1 MKKED
6 IATLVI
12 LGIVVLLIM
21 SVCSCHTVRYVP
33 VEAVKHDSL
42 YLSTVSTDSVYIKD
56 SVLIMKG
63 DTVTEYRW
71 RYIYKYKDR
80 IDTVYVN
87 RTDSVQVPYPVEKKL
102 SKWQQFRM
110 DVGGYA
116 VVAVV
121 VLVFA
126 IVGCSLYRIR
136 KK

>member
-1 MKKED
+1 MRKED
-6 IATLVI
+6 IAALVI
-12 LGIVVLLIM
+12 ISIVVLLIM

-33 VEAVKHDSL
+33 VETVKYDSL
-42 YLSTVSTDSVYIKD
+42 YLSTVSTDSVYVKD
-56 SVLIMKG
+56 SVLIIKG

-87 RTDSVQVPYPVEKKL
+87 RTDSVQVPYPVEKRL
-102 SKWQQFRM
+102 TKWQQFRM

-116 VVAVV
+116 VVAVI

-126 IVGCSLYRIR
+126 IVGYSLYRIR

>member
-33 VEAVKHDSL
+33 VETVKHDSL

-116 VVAVV
+116 VVTVV

-126 IVGCSLYRIR
+126 IVGYFLYKIR